1 MSSGKK
7 QFLSETSKIFIKKIA
22 KYFKEGLKQLTSEK
36 EDSNTSITTSE
47 IYTSETSALKKGLK
61 YTYINEEIRQSIETS
76 HWIGQTIT
84 FTVHSKKITLHFT
97 YPTLSIKKDLK
108 KVERFFQNIKFRIYS
123 WLYIASLESE
133 RGCST
138 DLTIYFYFTD
148 FKKRLPAQKKV
159 PIDELNVNTGF
170 TFSCSLT
177 ESGKNEMYIY
187 RKEEWFKVLIH
198 ECFHAFSLD
207 FSGVSRELLE
217 RTDREV
223 IQTMFPIHID
233 LRFYETYCEMWA
245 EILQIIYANIDEIIQ
260 DKNING
266 KNENAIDKWS
276 KFERMLRTDQLHSLK
291 QGAKILK
298 NYHMSYT
305 DLFERTDKAKLKRM
319 EYREVSPVIS
329 YYLLKS
335 IFYMHINEY
344 IEWTS
349 VNNRGTLRFLKTEL
363 SLKSY
368 IGLLRECYKTP
379 KYIDSM
385 KLAEKTLNQK
395 DTNLRMSCFEI
406 A

>member
-22 KYFKEGLKQLTSEK
+22 KYFKEGLNEST
-36 EDSNTSITTSE
+36 TAITTSE
-47 IYTSETSALKKGLK
+47 IYTSEISALKKGLK
-61 YTYINEEIRQSIETS
+61 YTYINEEIRQSIDKS
-76 HWIGQTIT
+76 DWIGQTIT
-84 FTVHSKKITLHFT
+84 FTVQSKKITLHFT

-123 WLYIASLESE
+123 WLYVASLESE
-133 RGCST
+133 RGCSN

-148 FKKRLPAQKKV
+148 FKKRLPVQKKV

-217 RTDREV
+217 RTDKEV
-223 IQTMFPIHID
+223 IQTMFPLHID

-245 EILQIIYANIDEIIQ
+245 ELLQIIYANIDEILAT
-260 DKNING
+260 DPS
-266 KNENAIDKWS
+266 WS
-276 KFERMLRTDQLHSLK
+276 KIERMLRTDQQHSVK

-298 NYHMSYT
+298 NYHLSYT
-305 DLFERTDKAKLKRM
+305 DLFEKTDKAQLKRI
-319 EYREVSPVIS
+319 EYREVSPAIS

-335 IFYMHINEY
+335 IFYMHISEY

-349 VNNRGTLRFLKTEL
+349 VNNRGTLRFLKTDH

-368 IGLLRECYKTP
+368 IGLLRDCYKTP

-385 KLAEKTLNQK
+385 KLAEKTLNQA
-395 DTNLRMSCFEI
+395 DTDLRMSCFEI

>member
-1 MSSGKK
+1 MSSGKN
-7 QFLSETSKIFIKKIA
+7 QFLSETSKIFIKRIA
-22 KYFKEGLKQLTSEK
+22 KYFKEGLNKLTSE
-36 EDSNTSITTSE
+36 NGITTSE
-47 IYTSETSALKKGLK
+47 IYTSETTPLKKGSK
-61 YTYINEEIRQSIETS
+61 YTYINEEIRKSIEITD
-76 HWIGQTIT
+76 WIGQTIS
-84 FTVHSKKITLHFT
+84 FTVHSKKITLYFT
-97 YPTLSIKKDLK
+97 YPTLSIKKDSK
-108 KVERFFQNIKFRIYS
+108 KVERFFQNIKIRIYA
-123 WLYIASLESE
+123 WLYVASLESE
-133 RGCST
+133 KVCST

-148 FKKRLPAQKKV
+148 FKKQLPAQKKI

-170 TFSCSLT
+170 TFSCSLSG
-177 ESGKNEMYIY
+177 SGKNEMYIY

-217 RTDREV
+217 KVDREV
-223 IQTMFPIHID
+223 IQTMFPLHID

-245 EILQIIYANIDEIIQ
+245 ELLQIIYANIDEISQ
-260 DKNING
+260 TDKKDN
-266 KNENAIDKWS
+266 WS
-276 KFERMLRTDQLHSLK
+276 KIERMLRTDQQHSVK

-305 DLFERTDKAKLKRM
+305 ELFERTDKAQLKRM
-319 EYREVSPVIS
+319 EYREVSPAIS

-335 IFYMHINEY
+335 IFYMHISEY

-395 DTNLRMSCFEI
+395 DTDLRMSCFEI

>member
-7 QFLSETSKIFIKKIA
+7 QFLSETSKIFIKRIA
-22 KYFKEGLKQLTSEK
+22 KYFKEGLNKLTSEK
-36 EDSNTSITTSE
+36 EKNSIITSE
-47 IYTSETSALKKGLK
+47 IYTSETTPLKKGSK
-61 YTYINEEIRQSIETS
+61 YTYINEEIRKSIETS

-84 FTVHSKKITLHFT
+84 FTVHSKKITLYFT

-108 KVERFFQNIKFRIYS
+108 KVERFFQNIKIRIYS
-123 WLYIASLESE
+123 WLYVASLESE
-133 RGCST
+133 KVCST

-148 FKKRLPAQKKV
+148 FKKKLPAQKKV

-170 TFSCSLT
+170 TFSCSLS

-217 RTDREV
+217 RTDKEV
-223 IQTMFPIHID
+223 IQTMFPLHID

-245 EILQIIYANIDEIIQ
+245 ELLQIIYVNIDEILGTDIKIK
-260 DKNING
+260 DN
-266 KNENAIDKWS
+266 WS
-276 KFERMLRTDQLHSLK
+276 KFERMLRTDQQHSVK

-305 DLFERTDKAKLKRM
+305 DLFEKTDKAQLKRM
-319 EYREVSPVIS
+319 EYREISPVIS

-335 IFYMHINEY
+335 IFYMHISEY

-349 VNNRGTLRFLKTEL
+349 VNNRGTLRFLKTEH

-368 IGLLRECYKTP
+368 IGLFRDCYKTP

-395 DTNLRMSCFEI
+395 DTDLRMSCFEI